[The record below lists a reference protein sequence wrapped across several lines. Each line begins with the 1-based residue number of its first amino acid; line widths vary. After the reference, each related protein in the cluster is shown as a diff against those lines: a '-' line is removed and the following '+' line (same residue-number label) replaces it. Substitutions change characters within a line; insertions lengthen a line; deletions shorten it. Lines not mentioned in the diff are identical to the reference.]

1 MGMKINNNKLLL
13 SVAITM
19 ALYGTQAIAEED
31 DAKEGDDNIVIVT
44 AQKRS
49 QDEMAVPTSV
59 TTLGAE
65 EMQFNGA
72 NDLNDL
78 SDMAPNFSTSG
89 EEGYQSAIYMRGV
102 GTWSRNIGFD
112 TRVGVYLDGVYLGQ
126 SSSLN
131 QAMMGLQQA
140 EVLRGPQ
147 GTFFGK
153 NTVAGAVNLIS
164 IKPDVRGTEGQVGIE
179 VGNSG
184 LQQVTGR
191 LNLPVGEVS
200 AIQLTAMKHDFD
212 GDYVNIN
219 SGSPVEVGARD
230 NTYFRF
236 QFSHMIGENLDLY
249 VSYDNSEAKGTM
261 INGEALSDPFGRI
274 NLENFNNQ
282 HPYSPYP
289 LGPITPLDQASLEP
303 FVMNSSQTPEN
314 NYDSSGVNV
323 TFTYETESG
332 ATLKSISSKR
342 DSFSYYISDTD
353 YSPNELL
360 HVEFT
365 DDYENTS
372 QEFQWISPD
381 NEDFEYLGG
390 IYIYDQKGTTGRDA
404 IPGSDVTALAQ
415 LRLPAH
421 PLLGP
426 PCTPTANAFGYCF
439 FPGPAVF
446 NRGSVDVSSWAAY
459 ANASFKIAE
468 NMHLDIGIRYTD
480 EEKNANFNL
489 GDDGNPLMR
498 QVFSVGEGTVGGRY
512 EDDFVSHSV
521 GLRYQSGNTNYYLKN
536 STGFKSGGFNTD
548 FIDQVTLDAGAG
560 FDKETVD
567 SWEVGMKGRYMD
579 GKMSFTLAVF
589 DAEYDDYQVNQF
601 VALGADSSTITIN
614 NVDKAYTSGLE
625 LGLGYQFG
633 DNFSAEVNYGYLD
646 ATFGDFPGGGERLY
660 SDVTDGN
667 PINGYYNAD
676 ATGNPLP
683 YAPEH
688 SISSNFVYET
698 DLDTFGGTTFIAVLN
713 HSYASDQQSS
723 TWNVSEHTL
732 GFTTYVDPPGIT
744 VFVPTDTIPFS
755 ILEAHHLMNLR
766 LGLIDSEGDWDVF
779 LWSKNIT
786 DEDYMVESF
795 RDFFNTYT
803 EERGDQRS
811 YGVEA
816 NYYF

>member
-1 MGMKINNNKLLL
+1 MNNKKLLL
-13 SVAITM
+13 PIAISM
-19 ALYGTQAIAEED
+19 ALYGTQAIAEDD
-31 DAKEGDDNIVIVT
+31 DAKEGDDNVVIIT

-78 SDMAPNFSTSG
+78 SDMAANFSTSG

-164 IKPDVRGTEGQVGIE
+164 IKPDTGGTEGQVGIE
-179 VGNSG
+179 LGNFG
-184 LQQVTGR
+184 LQQLSGR
-191 LNLPVGEVS
+191 FNLPLGDAT
-200 AIQLTAMKHDFD
+200 AIQLTAMNHDFD
-212 GDYVNIN
+212 GEYVNIN

-230 NTYFRF
+230 NTYYRL
-236 QFSHMIGENLDLY
+236 QLSHEISENLDLY
-249 VSYDNSEAKGTM
+249 ISYDNSDAAGSM
-261 INGEALSDPFGRI
+261 VNGEALSDPFGRI

-289 LGPITPLDQASLEP
+289 LGPLTPMDQASLEP
-303 FVMNSSQTPEN
+303 FVINSSHTPEN
-314 NYDSSGVNV
+314 NYDSSGINV

-332 ATLKSISSKR
+332 ATLKSITSMR
-342 DSFSYYISDTD
+342 DTFSYYVSDTD
-353 YSPNELL
+353 YSPNYLL

-372 QEFQWISPD
+372 QEFQWVSAD

-390 IYIYDQKGTTGRDA
+390 IYIYDQEGTTNRDA
-404 IPGSDVTALAQ
+404 IPGNDVIALGMANGLPCADLSNGLVLSDMATW
-415 LRLPAH
+415 
-421 PLLGP
+421 
-426 PCTPTANAFGYCF
+426 CF
-439 FPGPAVF
+439 YPGPAVF

-468 NMHLDIGIRYTD
+468 NMHLDIGLRYTD
-480 EEKNANFNL
+480 EEKKANFNL
-489 GDDGNPLMR
+489 GDDGNTLIR
-498 QVFSVGEGTVGGRY
+498 SAFSVGAGTVDGLY
-512 EDDFVSHSV
+512 EDDFLSHSI

-601 VALGADSSTITIN
+601 VALGADSSTISIN
-614 NVDKAYTSGLE
+614 NVEKAYTSGLE

-633 DNFSAEVNYGYLD
+633 DNFSAEFNYGYLD
-646 ATFGDFPGGGERLY
+646 ATFGNFPGGGERLY
-660 SDVTDGN
+660 SDVTDSN

-698 DLDTFGGTTFIAVLN
+698 DMDVFGGTTFIAVLN
-713 HSYASDQQSS
+713 HSYASDQQSI
-723 TWNVSEHTL
+723 TWNVTEHTL

-755 ILEAHHLMNLR
+755 LMEARHLMNLR
-766 LGLIDSEGDWDVF
+766 FGLIDSEGDWDVF

-786 DEDYMVESF
+786 DEEYLTESF

-811 YGVEA
+811 YGVEV